1 MATVPKKMVQGV
13 QLTTSAAQLDS
24 YAVPANTSAKV
35 FEIVLHNT
43 HTAPVGVDLYFVE
56 SGGSAGVTNQV
67 FGYNGSDGLVLSPDE
82 TQIYNME
89 EVLEAG
95 AKIFGAASVTSVVT
109 VRISGIHIT
118 GT

>member
-1 MATVPKKMVQGV
+1 MATVPKKIVQGV
-13 QLTTSAAQLDS
+13 QLTATAAQLDS
-24 YAVPANTSAKV
+24 YVVPANTTAKV
-35 FEIVLHNT
+35 FEITLYNS
-43 HTAPVGVDLYFVE
+43 HTIPVGVELYFVE

-67 FGYNGSDGLVLSPDE
+67 FGYNGSDGLVLAPDE

-95 AKIFGAASVTSVVT
+95 AKIFGKASVASKVT
-109 VRISGIHIT
+109 IRISGIHIT